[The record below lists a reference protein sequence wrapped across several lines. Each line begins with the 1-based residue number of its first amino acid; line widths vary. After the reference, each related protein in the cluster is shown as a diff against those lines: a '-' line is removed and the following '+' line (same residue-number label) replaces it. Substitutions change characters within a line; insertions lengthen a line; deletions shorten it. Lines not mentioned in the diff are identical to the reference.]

1 MISSR
6 SLSSSLNPDFSSN
19 TTQESRAQ
27 QIVNAEIKS
36 GINPVPVFKRAVLN
50 NSKIAIKDAL
60 NGEKSYTELLTG
72 SYKLSTQISDVCGK
86 KKNKFNSSSILFIY
100 NTYILSLKFT
110 GKESLARVAFLCN
123 NDISYII
130 SQWATWISGQIGK
143 KLIKI
148 NVNDIP
154 KYLFTNISYHLLL
167 S

>member
-60 NGEKSYTELLTG
+60 NGEKTYTELLTG
-72 SYKLSTQISDVCGK
+72 SYKLSTQISDICGK
-86 KKNKFNSSSILFIY
+86 KN
-100 NTYILSLKFT
+100 
-110 GKESLARVAFLCN
+110 
-123 NDISYII
+123 
-130 SQWATWISGQIGK
+130 
-143 KLIKI
+143 
-148 NVNDIP
+148 
-154 KYLFTNISYHLLL
+154 
-167 S
+167 